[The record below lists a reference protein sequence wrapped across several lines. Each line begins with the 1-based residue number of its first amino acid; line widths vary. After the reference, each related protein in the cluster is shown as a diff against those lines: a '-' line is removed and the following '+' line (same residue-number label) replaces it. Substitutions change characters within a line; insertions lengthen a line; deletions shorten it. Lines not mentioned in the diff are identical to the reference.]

1 MKVFNLSLI
10 AVSFLLFVSC
20 KQDSNSSNPLPR
32 ADDSTTLTVSDFS
45 KSPLYDDATLSN
57 MTYKDGL
64 FDFDVSGSSYTLGQQ
79 TADASSKL
87 CANSGKGQHIH
98 LIVDNNPY
106 AAKYESNFKHKVTD
120 GTHYLLAF
128 LSRSYHE
135 SIKSKSAHIA
145 QVVEVKDSTIVKQ
158 KPIDQSMLFYSR
170 PKGTYIGKD
179 TEKIMLDYFL
189 VNPVQ
194 GQYVVA
200 NINGTTQEFKQWKP
214 YFLEGLPMGENTIEL
229 TLVDK
234 DGVKLDIPNNPVSRT
249 FTLKENPEEK
259 M

>member
-1 MKVFNLSLI
+1 MKVFNL
-10 AVSFLLFVSC
+10 FLLATCLLTIVSC
-20 KQDSNSSNPLPR
+20 KSDTSSVKSES
-32 ADDSTTLTVSDFS
+32 DKSEKKIKISDFS
-45 KSPLYDDATLSN
+45 NSPIFDDATLSN
-57 MTYKDGL
+57 MTYKNGQ
-64 FDFDVSGSSYTLGQQ
+64 FNFAVSGSTYALGQQ
-79 TADASSKL
+79 TEDASNKM
-87 CANSGKGQHIH
+87 CANSEKGQHIH

-106 AAKYESNFKHKVTD
+106 AAKYESSFKHSVAD
-120 GTHYLLAF
+120 GDHYLLAF

-135 SIKSKSAHIA
+135 SIKTKSAHIA
-145 QVVEVKDSTIVKQ
+145 QVVQIKDSSIVEQ

-179 TEKIMLDYFL
+179 AAKVMLDYFL

-200 NINGTTQEFKQWKP
+200 DINGTRQEFKQWKP

-229 TLVDK
+229 TLVDQ
-234 DGVKLDIPNNPVSRT
+234 DGVKLDVPNNPVSRT